1 MGGVGRNR
9 GGGSGGARSG
19 TGPKPKPDA
28 KKRICK
34 KATVPAAASAVAAAL
49 TKDSQP
55 AAGRIQGCSS
65 FNTGYYSVTA
75 RATSERV
82 ATATTPAAHEKAKV
96 REGSSSGGG
105 RSWEEGAAD
114 NACRPS

>member
-19 TGPKPKPDA
+19 TGPKPKPGA
-28 KKRICK
+28 KKRIRK

-75 RATSERV
+75 RAASERV
-82 ATATTPAAHEKAKV
+82 ATATTPAAQETP
-96 REGSSSGGG
+96 
-105 RSWEEGAAD
+105 D
-114 NACRPS
+114 NAGLPEAAAEASKLLMRRRKR